1 MRVILSIDL
10 DESWD
15 GYENVEA
22 DLFIEDLFAGLQEKD
37 GVKDVSIIDIKV

>member
-15 GYENVEA
+15 GYENVA
-22 DLFIEDLFAGLQEKD
+22 TDLFIEDLFSGLQEKD
-37 GVKDVSIIDIKV
+37 GVKDVSIVDVKA